1 MTSIKLDPD
10 QQHAIDNFHS
20 SPISIITGGPGTGKS
35 TIVRNVL
42 EILNSR
48 TERYILCSPTGKAAQ
63 RLSAACDGYP
73 AFTIHRMLGA
83 SPISLEWRYNSENKR
98 KGYDWLICDESSMI
112 DITLAYKLLQSF
124 DPTTRILFVGDA
136 DQLPPVGP
144 GSFFRDIIS
153 SNKFP
158 VFRLKTNHRQ
168 GAGSTIAENALR
180 INQGVLSLAGKVWG
194 NNGNDAMDIDISN
207 EDKDDFHFVLSS
219 DPIDMRMK
227 MESILAALKS
237 RYPNNFTEK
246 VQVLSPQKGT
256 KVGVFELN
264 KYIRHYVNP
273 YARAYEPFSVGDKV
287 MQMRNDYKIGLMN
300 GDVGKVTHVDKSDYI
315 IDFSAINKG
324 NIIYPRRFKSMYNAS
339 GTNMALCYC
348 ATVHKFQGS
357 ECEAGVLIVSTAHKW
372 MLRRNLLYTG
382 ITRFKKLCI
391 LLCDKPALRKA
402 IVDNKDRDRYT
413 KLVDR
418 ILAGN
423 GTSSPSGYG
432 YGDIVV

>member
-1 MTSIKLDPD
+1 MTKITLDPD
-10 QQHAIDNFHS
+10 QQNAISNFQS

-42 EILNSR
+42 EILDSQFQ
-48 TERYILCSPTGKAAQ
+48 RYILCSPTGKAAQ
-63 RLSAACDGYP
+63 RLSAACDDYP

-83 SPISLEWRYNSENKR
+83 SPISLEWRYNAENKL

-112 DITLAYKLLQSF
+112 DITLAHKLLQSF
-124 DPTTRILFVGDA
+124 APTTRILFVGDA
-136 DQLPPVGP
+136 DQLPPIGP

-153 SNKFP
+153 SNQFP

-180 INQGVLSLAGKVWG
+180 INQGILSLAGKVSNDG
-194 NNGNDAMDIDISN
+194 NIDTSGG
-207 EDKDDFHFVLSS
+207 DDFHFVLAS

-227 MESILAALKS
+227 LEKILSILKS
-237 RYPNNFTEK
+237 KYGDSFIDK
-246 VQVLSPQKGT
+246 VQFLSPQKAT
-256 KVGVFELN
+256 KVGVHELN
-264 KYIRHYVNP
+264 KYIRHFTNP
-273 YARAYEPFSVGDKV
+273 NARSYEPFSVGDKV
-287 MQMRNDYKIGLMN
+287 MQMRNDYKLGLMN
-300 GDVGKVTHVDKSDYI
+300 GDVGKVIHVERYNYL

-324 NIIYPRRFKSMYNAS
+324 NIIYPRKFKGKYNPS

-372 MLRRNLLYTG
+372 MLTRNLLYTG

-391 LLCDKPALRKA
+391 LLCDRPALRKA
-402 IVDNKDRDRYT
+402 IVDNKERGRYT
-413 KLVDR
+413 KLIER
-418 ILAGN
+418 MMAGD
-423 GTSSPSGYG
+423 GTSSPHG
-432 YGDIVV
+432 YGDVVV